1 MKHYFWP
8 LRHLGPSGYGLI
20 LPLLVLFSACQS
32 ATPPEAAAAA
42 IPAPSPPDTGLAA
55 GQAIFTRRCAPC
67 HGADGK
73 KGLNGAHDLT
83 RSNLNATGRVYMVTN
98 GLGKMPAFKAQL
110 TAAEIEQV
118 VAYSLT
124 LR

>member
-1 MKHYFWP
+1 MIFRAS
-8 LRHLGPSGYGLI
+8 LSRAAAGLQFLGLI
-20 LPLLVLFSACQS
+20 FLALLFTNACNSPQAES
-32 ATPPEAAAAA
+32 GGQTT
-42 IPAPSPPDTGLAA
+42 PAPPVANAGLEA
-55 GQAIFTRRCAPC
+55 GKTIFTRRCAVC

-83 RSNLNATGRVYMVTN
+83 KSNLNATGRVYMVTK
-98 GLGKMPAFKAQL
+98 GLGKMPSFQQQL
-110 TAAEIEQV
+110 TLAEIEQV